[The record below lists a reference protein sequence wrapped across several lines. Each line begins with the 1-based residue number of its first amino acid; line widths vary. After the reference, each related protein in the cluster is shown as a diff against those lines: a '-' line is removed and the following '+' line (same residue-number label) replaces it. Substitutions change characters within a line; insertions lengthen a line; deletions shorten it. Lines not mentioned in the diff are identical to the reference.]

1 MQTGDTGAIPVGLH
15 QYSRPWSSEQDA
27 SSPSRRSRGR
37 NPLAAPKSRRRVGQK
52 QTGLLIRGKPWSV
65 TTRADQSGGRRRRV
79 EPSGRD
85 PDPSRCDSG
94 RSPQKEEAEE
104 KRTGL
109 RERQRPAC
117 LGCRKCGVQVA
128 GARPIRPR
136 RSTADRF
143 HDMEETEVRLLSRA
157 PGRCRTTAVR
167 SLGKTEMRVRLPS
180 SAPEPS
186 PLWAGD
192 AEKKREEKKESGRDA
207 DRQVA
212 APGC

>member
-52 QTGLLIRGKPWSV
+52 QTGPLIRGKPWSV
-65 TTRADQSGGRRRRV
+65 TTRADPSGGRRRRV

-94 RSPQKEEAEE
+94 RSPHSRNFRAQG
-104 KRTGL
+104 KRASRL
-109 RERQRPAC
+109 
-117 LGCRKCGVQVA
+117 LGVQELRRA
-128 GARPIRPR
+128 SRRSPTSRPR

-167 SLGKTEMRVRLPS
+167 SLGKTEMRVRLPP

-186 PLWAGD
+186 PLRGWATQ
-192 AEKKREEKKESGRDA
+192 K
-207 DRQVA
+207 
-212 APGC
+212 